1 MKIVFKTSQ
10 VKSLFGMISSCI
22 SEEKIAVT
30 HNMYIKKIDDNVVYV
45 RAMDSKHVLEKN
57 IPFVESENFT
67 EAYIPFFEISKFV
80 CKFKNEE
87 TKFQFK
93 ENDILRV
100 SSGKSY
106 CQVSLKNAQESDSVV
121 TMLNAQFMDEIIV
134 NKTVIQNIKNKLS
147 GLVAA
152 DNNRPVLN
160 GVCLDIFQNNL
171 YFAASDGKKLS
182 VYNTQVV
189 VDQTECLRVVIPID
203 AISGFCSV
211 CENEQV
217 SIYRNDKYIK
227 LQSGDTKYYSTLV
240 NGEYPDYRRI
250 LNSTNNNNVV
260 VNVNKSNLCDALSF
274 VNVNFQVNKK
284 CDLTI
289 KEGKFALN
297 FNNNESFEQF
307 DVESEQNFEVS
318 INSQYLEKMVK
329 PLNAQQIVFK
339 FLNKEAPILIQAD
352 SIKMMLM
359 PLRSR

>member
-1 MKIVFKTSQ
+1 
-10 VKSLFGMISSCI
+10 MISSCI
-22 SEEKIAVT
+22 SEEKISVT
-30 HNMYIKKIDDNVVYV
+30 HSMYIKKLEDNRVYV

-57 IPFVESENFT
+57 VEIVESDDFT

-80 CKFKNEE
+80 TKFKNEE

-106 CQVSLKNAQESDSVV
+106 CQVSLKNAEESDSVV
-121 TMLNAQFMDEIIV
+121 AMLNAEFCEAINV
-134 NKTVIQNIKNKLS
+134 TKSVVQNIKTKLT
-147 GLVAA
+147 GIVAV

-160 GVCLDIFQNNL
+160 GICLDVFEGQL
-171 YFAASDGKKLS
+171 YFAASDGKKLA
-182 VYNTQVV
+182 VYETGVV
-189 VDQTECLRVVIPID
+189 VEQTDCNKIVIPTE

-211 CENEQV
+211 CNSDDV
-217 SIYRNDKYIK
+217 KIYRNDKYIK
-227 LQSGDTKYYSTLV
+227 FECEDTKYYSTLV

-250 LNSTNNNNVV
+250 LNSTANNNVV
-260 VNVNKSNLCDALSF
+260 VNVNKSELSDALSF
-274 VNVNFQVNKK
+274 VNVNFEVNKK

-289 KEGKFALN
+289 KDGKFALN

-307 DVESEQNFEVS
+307 DVDSNEEFEVS
-318 INSQYLEKMVK
+318 INSQYLQKMVK
-329 PLNAQQIVFK
+329 PLSSDQVLFK
-339 FLNKEAPILIQAD
+339 FLSKEAPILIEAD